1 MAVNVLAPEQ
11 RSRAALMLRD
21 WNTMLWRNLI
31 GYIRIPEQI
40 FFSSVQPV
48 MFVLLFRYV
57 FGGAIGTGP
66 IDYVNFLMPGIFVQ
80 TVAFGS
86 IGTSIGLAEDLQ
98 KGLIERFRSLPIA
111 QSSVL
116 VGRTASDLL
125 RNIFVIALM
134 TAVGYAVGFRIE
146 TNVFMFLGAV
156 GLMLLV
162 GYALA
167 WGFAYA
173 GLAAPNSETAQF
185 MVFPILMPLTFA
197 SSAFVPTQSM
207 PGWLQTFANNQ
218 PITAIVNASRAL
230 IVGNDTAELNAI
242 LGGSTTE
249 LVLKSLAWSIGLLA
263 VLAPVTVWR
272 FKRTGVR

>member
-1 MAVNVLAPEQ
+1 MAVGVLAPEQ
-11 RSRAALMLRD
+11 RSRIALIVQD
-21 WNTMLWRNLI
+21 WTTMLWRNLI
-31 GYIRIPEQI
+31 GYIRIPDQI
-40 FFSSVQPV
+40 FFSSIQPV

-57 FGGAIGTGP
+57 FGGAIATGP

-86 IGTSIGLAEDLQ
+86 IGTSIGIADDLQ

-116 VGRTASDLL
+116 VGRTTSDLL
-125 RNIFVIALM
+125 RNVFVIVLM
-134 TAVGYAVGFRIE
+134 TAVGYAVGFRIQ
-146 TNVFMFLGAV
+146 TNVLMFLGAV

-173 GLAAPNSETAQF
+173 GMAAPNAETAQF

-207 PGWLQTFANNQ
+207 PGWLQAFANNQ
-218 PITAIVNASRAL
+218 PITIVVNASRAL
-230 IVGNDTAELNAI
+230 IVGNDTPMLNQI
-242 LGGSTTE
+242 LGGSTAE
-249 LVLKSLAWSIGLLA
+249 LVLKSLAWSIGILA
-263 VLAPVTVWR
+263 VLAPLSVWR
-272 FKRTGVR
+272 FKRTGVK

>member
-1 MAVNVLAPEQ
+1 MAVQVLAPEQ
-11 RSRAALMLRD
+11 RNRIGLMAQD
-21 WNTMLWRNLI
+21 WLTMLWRNLI
-31 GYIRIPEQI
+31 GYIRIPDQI

-57 FGGAIGTGP
+57 FGGAIQTGP

-86 IGTSIGLAEDLQ
+86 IGTSIGLADDLQ

-116 VGRTASDLL
+116 VGRTLSDLI
-125 RNIFVIALM
+125 RNVFVIVLM
-134 TAVGYAVGFRIE
+134 TAVGYAVGFRIQ

-162 GYALA
+162 GYALG

-173 GLAAPNSETAQF
+173 GLVAPNAETAQF

-197 SSAFVPTQSM
+197 SSAFVPTGSM

-218 PITAIVNASRAL
+218 PITIVVNASRAL
-230 IVGNDTAELNAI
+230 IVGNDTPMLREI
-242 LGGSTTE
+242 LGGSTTG
-249 LVLKSLAWSIGLLA
+249 LVLKALAWSVGLLV
-263 VLAPVTVWR
+263 VLAPVAVWR
-272 FKRTGVR
+272 FKRASVK